1 MLLKNSCAGSAA
13 QGGLKIEGRMEAW
26 KPGSLGSLDRRG
38 IPMGREGKDGEAA
51 EDKGKLGRGVTVP
64 WVGRGEICF

>member
-1 MLLKNSCAGSAA
+1 MLLKKSLCRFCGSGRFEN
-13 QGGLKIEGRMEAW
+13 GGKNGE
-26 KPGSLGSLDRRG
+26 PGSLGSLDRRG

-64 WVGRGEICF
+64 WVGSGEIIF